1 MSPPNV
7 SLILV
12 MVCFW
17 ITFWLAQK
25 LIIKPVGDA
34 VAERTKRI
42 KTAEAAWES
51 KHQEYLSATTRLEG
65 EMEEAARAAARI
77 RADVRN
83 EALDRRQELL
93 TAARER
99 ADARLAEAM
108 EGLEADAAA
117 ARTDLRRRAQEL
129 SRVLASQLLGREV

>member
-1 MSPPNV
+1 MTPPNL

-25 LIIKPVGDA
+25 LIIKPVGDV
-34 VAERTKRI
+34 VAERNKRI
-42 KTAEAAWES
+42 ETAEAAWES
-51 KHQEYLSATTRLEG
+51 KHQEYLSATSRLEG

-77 RADVRN
+77 RSEVRDQ
-83 EALDRRQELL
+83 ALEQRQELL
-93 TAARER
+93 GAARER

-108 EGLEADAAA
+108 ESLTADAAA
-117 ARTDLRRRAQEL
+117 ARTELRRQAQEL
-129 SRVLASQLLGREV
+129 SKMLASQLLGREV